1 MFASE
6 DWTLTSPRHA
16 ISALTRDSGDTAPV
30 AYSTGSWT
38 PIPREAG
45 HRFHGK
51 LDTDSTGSWTPIP
64 REAGHPSGWPD
75 LRGVL
80 TEADAG

>member
-1 MFASE
+1 MALPVLVRPPT
-6 DWTLTSPRHA
+6 DRRDLRIPREAGHRFHGK
-16 ISALTRDSGDTAPV
+16 LDTV
-30 AYSTGSWT
+30 STGNWT

-51 LDTDSTGSWTPIP
+51 LDTPL
-64 REAGHPSGWPD
+64 GWPD